1 MAKVVVVVVVVTMAT
16 GNQGPLMAMDIK
28 EVLMAESTRE
38 VMEDIKEVMMVLK
51 AMVGINKVVDMEVIK
66 EIMVAMV
73 GISKMVD
80 MEDIEEIMVDI
91 KEEVMVDTEEEGAE
105 ETGEGEEA
113 KGVVGVSIIVR
124 TVDNSITIHDSVC
137 IVI

>member
-1 MAKVVVVVVVVTMAT
+1 MAKVVVVVVTMAT
-16 GNQGPLMAMDIK
+16 GNQDTLMAMDIK

-51 AMVGINKVVDMEVIK
+51 AMVDINKVVDMEVIK

-73 GISKMVD
+73 DISKMVD

-124 TVDNSITIHDSVC
+124 TVDNSITIHDSVY